1 MLHTVTVNPSLV
13 RELEESLDAGPMINS
28 AGLRMLNEEQ
38 IARFTGL
45 SVLIYAGEHPP
56 PHFHIRHGS
65 ENVPFA
71 LDTGQRL
78 SGAKGLDRYD
88 RNIAKWWH
96 DNRCE
101 LILSWNR
108 LRPADCPVGPVAVPP
123 ECETEGSEDDD

>member
-1 MLHTVTVNPSLV
+1 MHHTVPVNPSLV
-13 RELEESLDAGPMINS
+13 RELEESLDAGPMIDA
-28 AGLRMLNEEQ
+28 AGRRMLNEEE

-45 SVLIYAGEHPP
+45 SVLIYAAEHPP
-56 PHFHIRHGS
+56 PHFHVKHGR

-71 LDTGQRL
+71 LDTGQRF

-88 RNIAKWWH
+88 RNIAKWWR

-108 LRPADCPVGPVAVPP
+108 LRPADCLVGQVEVPP
-123 ECETEGSEDDD
+123 ECVTDEDENND